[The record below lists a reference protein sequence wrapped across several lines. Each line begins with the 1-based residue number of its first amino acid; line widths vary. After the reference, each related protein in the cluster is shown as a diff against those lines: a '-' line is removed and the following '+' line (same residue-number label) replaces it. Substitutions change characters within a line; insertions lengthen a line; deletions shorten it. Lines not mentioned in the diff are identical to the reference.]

1 MDLKGLQTLQGL
13 SGLRKKWKLS
23 LECLPFLVIYK
34 KSRRYMVFRQ
44 SLCRELMLDSL
55 FIDGNSSSLAFE
67 KRDY

>member
-1 MDLKGLQTLQGL
+1 
-13 SGLRKKWKLS
+13 
-23 LECLPFLVIYK
+23 
-34 KSRRYMVFRQ
+34 MVFRQ